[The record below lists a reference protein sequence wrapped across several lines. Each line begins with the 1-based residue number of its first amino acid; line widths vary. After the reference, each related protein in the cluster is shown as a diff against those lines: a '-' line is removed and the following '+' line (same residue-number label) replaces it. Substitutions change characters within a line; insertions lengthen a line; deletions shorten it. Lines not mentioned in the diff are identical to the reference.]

1 MYISKN
7 LLYRLL
13 WLCQYISQ
21 ILAQAT
27 ILPTATSLG
36 IEQDIPEWSYHENIE
51 KMYTTPIRSL
61 DKHNILSLQTSLTKM
76 LCAKVL
82 TELNLIFIVYLY
94 SQCLLIFYYVYQTNS
109 TNQTWDLDET
119 QRQQRIRSI
128 TFLATPTRHPA
139 IPSFLPPPNTCTHNT
154 KETFRNH
161 CKRNYGSGVEETFPC
176 LAPGGG
182 DGGGRGRGYGG
193 GHSRDV
199 GRSATWPANW
209 R

>member
-1 MYISKN
+1 MK
-7 LLYRLL
+7 
-13 WLCQYISQ
+13 
-21 ILAQAT
+21 
-27 ILPTATSLG
+27 
-36 IEQDIPEWSYHENIE
+36 NIE

-94 SQCLLIFYYVYQTNS
+94 SQCLLIYYYVYQTNS

-128 TFLATPTRHPA
+128 TFLTTPTRHPA

-161 CKRNYGSGVEETFPC
+161 CKRNYGSAVEEVFPC
-176 LAPGGG
+176 LGPGGG
-182 DGGGRGRGYGG
+182 NGYDEIIIPHICMLYTSASLVVRQKCLHPKKIDGSICVQKERKHAIVRYT
-193 GHSRDV
+193 DLKQQV
-199 GRSATWPANW
+199 I
-209 R
+209 